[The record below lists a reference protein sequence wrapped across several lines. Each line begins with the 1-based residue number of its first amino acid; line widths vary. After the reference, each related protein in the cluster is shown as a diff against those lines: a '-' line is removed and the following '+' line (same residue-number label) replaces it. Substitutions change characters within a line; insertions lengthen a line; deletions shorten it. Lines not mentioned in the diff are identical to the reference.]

1 MNFFEEEERFSF
13 LFFSFL
19 FFSFLF
25 FFLSQN
31 TTPRS
36 GTYYYY
42 YYYPHTLRPT
52 LLCRGKRAKKKKDDD
67 EEEEERVFTMS
78 AFVGEEEKKQDD
90 AGAVKA
96 DDDGGTKVFGSG
108 SKVFGAGFNP
118 AAFASTTTTTTGK
131 KEEGG
136 GENNNEGDEE
146 DVEREC
152 TKEFTPV
159 VKLEIIED
167 SEAKTTGEENEE
179 ILFEAK
185 TKAYRF
191 LDGEWKERGLGP
203 MKILEHKETKK
214 CRLLMRRDKTLKI
227 CANFYIDP
235 ETKVTTHAGSE
246 KARVFTTVDC
256 SDGDEAPALQNM
268 CIKFGS
274 EEKAQLFQDKFEEAQ
289 KKMAALPKTEEEG
302 EKEEKEKEAKE
313 KADDLA
319 DDLAELAAKGGED

>member
-1 MNFFEEEERFSF
+1 MASDDSKTEGE
-13 LFFSFL
+13 
-19 FFSFLF
+19 
-25 FFLSQN
+25 
-31 TTPRS
+31 
-36 GTYYYY
+36 
-42 YYYPHTLRPT
+42 
-52 LLCRGKRAKKKKDDD
+52 AKPAP
-67 EEEEERVFTMS
+67 V
-78 AFVGEEEKKQDD
+78 
-90 AGAVKA
+90 
-96 DDDGGTKVFGSG
+96 VFGSG
-108 SKVFGAGFNP
+108 ASTNHVFGSNASFGTTTGGGTSATTFNP
-118 AAFASTTTTTTGK
+118 SAFASSSTTTK
-131 KEEGG
+131 PEEEKEEG
-136 GENNNEGDEE
+136 EDD

-159 VKLEIIED
+159 VKLEIIES
-167 SEAKTTGEENEE
+167 SETKTTGEENEN

-191 LDGEWKERGLGP
+191 LEGEWKERGLGP
-203 MKILEHKETKK
+203 MKILEHKATKK

-289 KKMAALPKTEEEG
+289 KIMASLPKTEEEG
-302 EKEEKEKEAKE
+302 EKEEKEQEGKE
-313 KADDLA
+313 KAEDLA
-319 DDLAELAAKGGED
+319 DDLAEKLSAAKKDED

>member
-1 MNFFEEEERFSF
+1 
-13 LFFSFL
+13 
-19 FFSFLF
+19 
-25 FFLSQN
+25 
-31 TTPRS
+31 
-36 GTYYYY
+36 
-42 YYYPHTLRPT
+42 
-52 LLCRGKRAKKKKDDD
+52 
-67 EEEEERVFTMS
+67 MS
-78 AFVGEEEKKQDD
+78 AFGEEKKQDD
-90 AGAVKA
+90 NEGAKA
-96 DDDGGTKVFGSG
+96 DDGTTTTKVFGSG

-118 AAFASTTTTTTGK
+118 AAFASTTTNPLQTTGK
-131 KEEGG
+131 KEEEKG
-136 GENNNEGDEE
+136 GEGENNEGDEE

>member
-1 MNFFEEEERFSF
+1 MASDDSKTEE
-13 LFFSFL
+13 
-19 FFSFLF
+19 
-25 FFLSQN
+25 
-31 TTPRS
+31 
-36 GTYYYY
+36 
-42 YYYPHTLRPT
+42 PT
-52 LLCRGKRAKKKKDDD
+52 EAKPAP
-67 EEEEERVFTMS
+67 V
-78 AFVGEEEKKQDD
+78 
-90 AGAVKA
+90 
-96 DDDGGTKVFGSG
+96 VFGSG
-108 SKVFGAGFNP
+108 ASTNHVFGSNASFGTTGGGTSATTFNP
-118 AAFASTTTTTTGK
+118 SAFASSSTTK
-131 KEEGG
+131 PEEEKEEG
-136 GENNNEGDEE
+136 EDE

-159 VKLEIIED
+159 VKLEIIES
-167 SEAKTTGEENEE
+167 SETKTTGEENEN

-191 LDGEWKERGLGP
+191 LEGEWKERGLGP
-203 MKILEHKETKK
+203 MKILEHKATKK

-289 KKMAALPKTEEEG
+289 KIMASLPKTEEEG
-302 EKEEKEKEAKE
+302 EKEEKEQEGKE
-313 KADDLA
+313 KAEDLA
-319 DDLAELAAKGGED
+319 DDLAEKLSAVKKDED

>member
-1 MNFFEEEERFSF
+1 MASDDSKTEE
-13 LFFSFL
+13 
-19 FFSFLF
+19 
-25 FFLSQN
+25 
-31 TTPRS
+31 
-36 GTYYYY
+36 
-42 YYYPHTLRPT
+42 PT
-52 LLCRGKRAKKKKDDD
+52 EAKPAP
-67 EEEEERVFTMS
+67 V
-78 AFVGEEEKKQDD
+78 
-90 AGAVKA
+90 
-96 DDDGGTKVFGSG
+96 VFGSG
-108 SKVFGAGFNP
+108 ASTNHIFGSSSSFGTTGGGTSATTFNP
-118 AAFASTTTTTTGK
+118 SAFASSSTTK
-131 KEEGG
+131 PEEEKEEG
-136 GENNNEGDEE
+136 EDE

-159 VKLEIIED
+159 VKLEIIES
-167 SEAKTTGEENEE
+167 SETKTTGEENEN

-191 LDGEWKERGLGP
+191 LEGEWKERGLGP
-203 MKILEHKETKK
+203 MKILEHKATKK

-289 KKMAALPKTEEEG
+289 KIMASLPKTEEEG
-302 EKEEKEKEAKE
+302 EKEEKEQEGKE
-313 KADDLA
+313 KAEDLA
-319 DDLAELAAKGGED
+319 DDLAEKLSAAKKDED

>member
-1 MNFFEEEERFSF
+1 MSKSDDSKTDEEPKKEEEAKPSAPGVVVFG
-13 LFFSFL
+13 
-19 FFSFLF
+19 
-25 FFLSQN
+25 
-31 TTPRS
+31 S
-36 GTYYYY
+36 GASTN
-42 YYYPHTLRPT
+42 H
-52 LLCRGKRAKKKKDDD
+52 
-67 EEEEERVFTMS
+67 
-78 AFVGEEEKKQDD
+78 
-90 AGAVKA
+90 
-96 DDDGGTKVFGSG
+96 VFGSG
-108 SKVFGAGFNP
+108 SAFGTGSTTTFNP
-118 AAFASTTTTTTGK
+118 SAFASSVTTTSATK
-131 KEEGG
+131 PEAAAEED
-136 GENNNEGDEE
+136 GDE

-159 VKLEIIED
+159 VKLEIIES
-167 SEAKTTGEENEE
+167 SETKTTGEENEN

-191 LDGEWKERGLGP
+191 LEGEWKERGLGP
-203 MKILEHKETKK
+203 MKILEHKATKK

>member
-1 MNFFEEEERFSF
+1 MSSDDSKTEAPTTKNEEEAKPAPVVFG
-13 LFFSFL
+13 
-19 FFSFLF
+19 
-25 FFLSQN
+25 
-31 TTPRS
+31 S
-36 GTYYYY
+36 GASTN
-42 YYYPHTLRPT
+42 H
-52 LLCRGKRAKKKKDDD
+52 
-67 EEEEERVFTMS
+67 
-78 AFVGEEEKKQDD
+78 
-90 AGAVKA
+90 
-96 DDDGGTKVFGSG
+96 VFGSG
-108 SKVFGAGFNP
+108 SAFGTGSTTKFNP
-118 AAFASTTTTTTGK
+118 SAFASTTTATTK
-131 KEEGG
+131 PEEAAEEG
-136 GENNNEGDEE
+136 EDE

-159 VKLEIIED
+159 VKLEIIES
-167 SEAKTTGEENEE
+167 SETKTTGEENEN

-191 LDGEWKERGLGP
+191 LEGEWKERGLGP
-203 MKILEHKETKK
+203 MKILEHKATKK

-289 KKMAALPKTEEEG
+289 KIMASLLKTEEEG
-302 EKEEKEKEAKE
+302 EKEEKAQEGKE
-313 KADDLA
+313 KAEDLA
-319 DDLAELAAKGGED
+319 DDLAEKLSAAKKDEE

>member
-1 MNFFEEEERFSF
+1 MS
-13 LFFSFL
+13 S
-19 FFSFLF
+19 
-25 FFLSQN
+25 
-31 TTPRS
+31 
-36 GTYYYY
+36 
-42 YYYPHTLRPT
+42 
-52 LLCRGKRAKKKKDDD
+52 DDD
-67 EEEEERVFTMS
+67 SKTEEAKPAPV
-78 AFVGEEEKKQDD
+78 
-90 AGAVKA
+90 
-96 DDDGGTKVFGSG
+96 VFGSG
-108 SKVFGAGFNP
+108 ASTNHVFGSSSSFGTTGGGTNATTFNP
-118 AAFASTTTTTTGK
+118 SAFASSSTTK
-131 KEEGG
+131 PEEEKEEG
-136 GENNNEGDEE
+136 EDE

-159 VKLEIIED
+159 VKLEIIES
-167 SEAKTTGEENEE
+167 SETKTTGEENEN

-191 LDGEWKERGLGP
+191 LEGEWKERGLGP
-203 MKILEHKETKK
+203 MKILEHKATKK

-289 KKMAALPKTEEEG
+289 KIMASLPKTEEEG
-302 EKEEKEKEAKE
+302 EKEEKEQEGKE
-313 KADDLA
+313 KAEDLA
-319 DDLAELAAKGGED
+319 DDLAEKLSAAKKDED

>member
-1 MNFFEEEERFSF
+1 MHKTKNLRFHQLCVLVEERERRR
-13 LFFSFL
+13 
-19 FFSFLF
+19 
-25 FFLSQN
+25 
-31 TTPRS
+31 TT
-36 GTYYYY
+36 T
-42 YYYPHTLRPT
+42 TT
-52 LLCRGKRAKKKKDDD
+52 KKKKKKKKKTNSVAFFSQKTTDLF
-67 EEEEERVFTMS
+67 EQQQRVFTMS
-78 AFVGEEEKKQDD
+78 AFGEEEKKQDD

-118 AAFASTTTTTTGK
+118 AAFASTTTTTTTTTTTGK
-131 KEEGG
+131 KEEG

>member
-1 MNFFEEEERFSF
+1 M
-13 LFFSFL
+13 
-19 FFSFLF
+19 
-25 FFLSQN
+25 
-31 TTPRS
+31 
-36 GTYYYY
+36 
-42 YYYPHTLRPT
+42 RPT
-52 LLCRGKRAKKKKDDD
+52 LLCRGKRAKKDDD
-67 EEEEERVFTMS
+67 DGEEEEEEENPIALPFFRQKTTDLFEQQRVFTMS
-78 AFVGEEEKKQDD
+78 AFGEEEKKQDD

-96 DDDGGTKVFGSG
+96 DDGGTKVFGSG

-118 AAFASTTTTTTGK
+118 AAFASTTTTTTTTTGK
-131 KEEGG
+131 KEEG

>member
-1 MNFFEEEERFSF
+1 MSEEEEKPTT
-13 LFFSFL
+13 
-19 FFSFLF
+19 
-25 FFLSQN
+25 
-31 TTPRS
+31 TTP
-36 GTYYYY
+36 
-42 YYYPHTLRPT
+42 
-52 LLCRGKRAKKKKDDD
+52 
-67 EEEEERVFTMS
+67 
-78 AFVGEEEKKQDD
+78 
-90 AGAVKA
+90 
-96 DDDGGTKVFGSG
+96 VFGSG
-108 SKVFGAGFNP
+108 SEFGAGATFGGAAATAGGFNP
-118 AAFASTTTTTTGK
+118 SAFASSSTTTTTAAKGETNNNN
-131 KEEGG
+131 EEGG
-136 GENNNEGDEE
+136 DDDDD

-159 VKLEIIED
+159 VKLEIIEN
-167 SEAKTTGEENEE
+167 SETKTTGEENEE

-191 LDGEWKERGLGP
+191 LEGEWKERGLGP

-302 EKEEKEKEAKE
+302 EKEEKEKEGAE
-313 KADDLA
+313 KAA
-319 DDLAELAAKGGED
+319 DLAEDLAEKLAAKGDED

>member
-1 MNFFEEEERFSF
+1 M
-13 LFFSFL
+13 
-19 FFSFLF
+19 
-25 FFLSQN
+25 
-31 TTPRS
+31 
-36 GTYYYY
+36 
-42 YYYPHTLRPT
+42 
-52 LLCRGKRAKKKKDDD
+52 LCRGKRAKKKKDDD
-67 EEEEERVFTMS
+67 DDEEERVFTMS

-90 AGAVKA
+90 ASGAVKA

-131 KEEGG
+131 KEEG

>member
-1 MNFFEEEERFSF
+1 MSEEEEKPTTT
-13 LFFSFL
+13 
-19 FFSFLF
+19 
-25 FFLSQN
+25 
-31 TTPRS
+31 TTP
-36 GTYYYY
+36 
-42 YYYPHTLRPT
+42 
-52 LLCRGKRAKKKKDDD
+52 
-67 EEEEERVFTMS
+67 
-78 AFVGEEEKKQDD
+78 
-90 AGAVKA
+90 
-96 DDDGGTKVFGSG
+96 VFGSG
-108 SKVFGAGFNP
+108 SVFGAGATFGGAAATSGGFNP
-118 AAFASTTTTTTGK
+118 SAFASSTTAAK
-131 KEEGG
+131 KAET
-136 GENNNEGDEE
+136 NNNEEGDDKDDDD

-159 VKLEIIED
+159 VKLEIIEN
-167 SEAKTTGEENEE
+167 SETKTTGEENEE

-191 LDGEWKERGLGP
+191 LEGEWKERGLGP

-302 EKEEKEKEAKE
+302 EKEEKEKEGAE
-313 KADDLA
+313 KAA
-319 DDLAELAAKGGED
+319 DLAEDLAEKLAAKGDED

>member
-1 MNFFEEEERFSF
+1 MASDDSKTEE
-13 LFFSFL
+13 
-19 FFSFLF
+19 
-25 FFLSQN
+25 
-31 TTPRS
+31 
-36 GTYYYY
+36 
-42 YYYPHTLRPT
+42 PT
-52 LLCRGKRAKKKKDDD
+52 EAKPAP
-67 EEEEERVFTMS
+67 V
-78 AFVGEEEKKQDD
+78 
-90 AGAVKA
+90 
-96 DDDGGTKVFGSG
+96 VFGSG
-108 SKVFGAGFNP
+108 ASTNHVFGSSSSLGRTGGRTATTFNP
-118 AAFASTTTTTTGK
+118 SAFASSSTTK
-131 KEEGG
+131 PSAEEAAEEG
-136 GENNNEGDEE
+136 EDE

-159 VKLEIIED
+159 VKLEIIES
-167 SEAKTTGEENEE
+167 SETKTTGEENEN

-191 LDGEWKERGLGP
+191 LEGEWKERGLGP
-203 MKILEHKETKK
+203 MKILEHKATKK

-289 KKMAALPKTEEEG
+289 KIMASLPKTEEEG
-302 EKEEKEKEAKE
+302 EKEEKEQEGKE
-313 KADDLA
+313 KAEDLA
-319 DDLAELAAKGGED
+319 DDLAEKLSAAKKDED

>member
-1 MNFFEEEERFSF
+1 MSSDDSKTEEPTKKEEEAKPAPVVFG
-13 LFFSFL
+13 
-19 FFSFLF
+19 
-25 FFLSQN
+25 
-31 TTPRS
+31 S
-36 GTYYYY
+36 GASTN
-42 YYYPHTLRPT
+42 H
-52 LLCRGKRAKKKKDDD
+52 
-67 EEEEERVFTMS
+67 
-78 AFVGEEEKKQDD
+78 
-90 AGAVKA
+90 
-96 DDDGGTKVFGSG
+96 VFGSG
-108 SKVFGAGFNP
+108 SSFGTGAQTTFNP
-118 AAFASTTTTTTGK
+118 SAFASSSTTATK
-131 KEEGG
+131 PEEAAEEG
-136 GENNNEGDEE
+136 EDE

-159 VKLEIIED
+159 VKLEIIES
-167 SEAKTTGEENEE
+167 SETKTTGEENEN

-191 LDGEWKERGLGP
+191 LEGEWKERGLGP
-203 MKILEHKETKK
+203 MKILEHKATKK

-289 KKMAALPKTEEEG
+289 KIMASLPKTEEEG
-302 EKEEKEKEAKE
+302 EKEEKEQEGKE
-313 KADDLA
+313 KAEDLA
-319 DDLAELAAKGGED
+319 DDLAEKLSAAKKDED

>member
-1 MNFFEEEERFSF
+1 MSEEEE
-13 LFFSFL
+13 
-19 FFSFLF
+19 
-25 FFLSQN
+25 
-31 TTPRS
+31 
-36 GTYYYY
+36 
-42 YYYPHTLRPT
+42 
-52 LLCRGKRAKKKKDDD
+52 AKK
-67 EEEEERVFTMS
+67 EEEEKPT
-78 AFVGEEEKKQDD
+78 
-90 AGAVKA
+90 
-96 DDDGGTKVFGSG
+96 TTPVFGSG
-108 SKVFGAGFNP
+108 SVFGAGATFGGAAATSGGFNP
-118 AAFASTTTTTTGK
+118 SAFASSTTTTTAAK
-131 KEEGG
+131 
-136 GENNNEGDEE
+136 GETNNNEEGDDDDD

-159 VKLEIIED
+159 VKLEIIEN
-167 SEAKTTGEENEE
+167 SETKTTGEENEE

-191 LDGEWKERGLGP
+191 LEGEWKERGLGP

-302 EKEEKEKEAKE
+302 EKEEKEKEGAE
-313 KADDLA
+313 KAA
-319 DDLAELAAKGGED
+319 DLAEDLAEKLAAKGDED

>member
-1 MNFFEEEERFSF
+1 MSSEEE
-13 LFFSFL
+13 
-19 FFSFLF
+19 
-25 FFLSQN
+25 
-31 TTPRS
+31 TKPTP
-36 GTYYYY
+36 T
-42 YYYPHTLRPT
+42 PT
-52 LLCRGKRAKKKKDDD
+52 P
-67 EEEEERVFTMS
+67 TP
-78 AFVGEEEKKQDD
+78 
-90 AGAVKA
+90 
-96 DDDGGTKVFGSG
+96 VFGSG
-108 SKVFGAGFNP
+108 SVFGAGATFGGAAATSGGFNP
-118 AAFASTTTTTTGK
+118 SAFASSSTTTTTAKGETNN
-131 KEEGG
+131 EEG
-136 GENNNEGDEE
+136 DDDDD

-159 VKLEIIED
+159 VKLEIIEN
-167 SEAKTTGEENEE
+167 SETKTTGEENEE

-191 LDGEWKERGLGP
+191 LEGEWKERGLGP

-302 EKEEKEKEAKE
+302 EKEEKEKEGAE
-313 KADDLA
+313 KAA
-319 DDLAELAAKGGED
+319 DLAEDLAEKLAAKGDED

>member
-1 MNFFEEEERFSF
+1 MSEEEQAKKEEEEKPT
-13 LFFSFL
+13 
-19 FFSFLF
+19 
-25 FFLSQN
+25 
-31 TTPRS
+31 TTP
-36 GTYYYY
+36 
-42 YYYPHTLRPT
+42 
-52 LLCRGKRAKKKKDDD
+52 
-67 EEEEERVFTMS
+67 
-78 AFVGEEEKKQDD
+78 
-90 AGAVKA
+90 
-96 DDDGGTKVFGSG
+96 VFGSG
-108 SKVFGAGFNP
+108 SVFGAGATFGGAASSGGFNP
-118 AAFASTTTTTTGK
+118 SAFASSSTTAAKAETND
-131 KEEGG
+131 GG
-136 GENNNEGDEE
+136 GNEDEDDD

-159 VKLEIIED
+159 VKLEIIEN
-167 SEAKTTGEENEE
+167 SETKTTGEENEE

-191 LDGEWKERGLGP
+191 LEGEWKERGLGP

-302 EKEEKEKEAKE
+302 EKEEKEKEGAE
-313 KADDLA
+313 KAA
-319 DDLAELAAKGGED
+319 DLAEDLAEKLAAKGDED

>member
-1 MNFFEEEERFSF
+1 MSEEQAKKEEEEKPT
-13 LFFSFL
+13 
-19 FFSFLF
+19 
-25 FFLSQN
+25 
-31 TTPRS
+31 TTP
-36 GTYYYY
+36 
-42 YYYPHTLRPT
+42 
-52 LLCRGKRAKKKKDDD
+52 
-67 EEEEERVFTMS
+67 
-78 AFVGEEEKKQDD
+78 
-90 AGAVKA
+90 
-96 DDDGGTKVFGSG
+96 VFGSG
-108 SKVFGAGFNP
+108 SVFGAGATFGGAAATSGGFNP
-118 AAFASTTTTTTGK
+118 SAFASSTTTTTAAK
-131 KEEGG
+131 
-136 GENNNEGDEE
+136 GETNNNEEGDDDDD

-159 VKLEIIED
+159 VKLEIIEN
-167 SEAKTTGEENEE
+167 SETKTTGEENEE

-191 LDGEWKERGLGP
+191 LEGEWKERGLGP

-302 EKEEKEKEAKE
+302 EKEEKEKEGAE
-313 KADDLA
+313 KAA
-319 DDLAELAAKGGED
+319 DLAEDLAEKLAAKGDED

>member
-1 MNFFEEEERFSF
+1 MS
-13 LFFSFL
+13 
-19 FFSFLF
+19 
-25 FFLSQN
+25 
-31 TTPRS
+31 
-36 GTYYYY
+36 
-42 YYYPHTLRPT
+42 
-52 LLCRGKRAKKKKDDD
+52 
-67 EEEEERVFTMS
+67 EEEEEKPT
-78 AFVGEEEKKQDD
+78 
-90 AGAVKA
+90 
-96 DDDGGTKVFGSG
+96 TTTTPVFGSG
-108 SKVFGAGFNP
+108 SVFGAGATFGGAAATSGGFNP
-118 AAFASTTTTTTGK
+118 SAFASSTTAK
-131 KEEGG
+131 KVET
-136 GENNNEGDEE
+136 NNNEEGDGDDDD

-159 VKLEIIED
+159 VKLEIIEN
-167 SEAKTTGEENEE
+167 SETKTTGEENEE

-191 LDGEWKERGLGP
+191 LEGEWKERGLGP

-302 EKEEKEKEAKE
+302 EKEEKEKEGAE
-313 KADDLA
+313 KAA
-319 DDLAELAAKGGED
+319 DLAEDLAEKLAAKGDED

>member
-1 MNFFEEEERFSF
+1 MASDDSKTEGE
-13 LFFSFL
+13 
-19 FFSFLF
+19 
-25 FFLSQN
+25 
-31 TTPRS
+31 
-36 GTYYYY
+36 
-42 YYYPHTLRPT
+42 
-52 LLCRGKRAKKKKDDD
+52 AKPAP
-67 EEEEERVFTMS
+67 V
-78 AFVGEEEKKQDD
+78 
-90 AGAVKA
+90 
-96 DDDGGTKVFGSG
+96 VFGSG
-108 SKVFGAGFNP
+108 ASTNHVFGSNASFGTTGGTSATTFNP
-118 AAFASTTTTTTGK
+118 SAFASSSTTK
-131 KEEGG
+131 PEEEKEEG
-136 GENNNEGDEE
+136 E

-159 VKLEIIED
+159 VKLEIIES
-167 SEAKTTGEENEE
+167 SETKTTGEENEN

-191 LDGEWKERGLGP
+191 LEGEWKERGLGP
-203 MKILEHKETKK
+203 MKILEHKATKK

-289 KKMAALPKTEEEG
+289 KIMASLPKTEEEG
-302 EKEEKEKEAKE
+302 EKEEKEQEGKE
-313 KADDLA
+313 KAEDLA
-319 DDLAELAAKGGED
+319 DDLAEKLSAAKKDED

>member
-1 MNFFEEEERFSF
+1 MSEEEEKPTTTT
-13 LFFSFL
+13 
-19 FFSFLF
+19 
-25 FFLSQN
+25 
-31 TTPRS
+31 TTP
-36 GTYYYY
+36 
-42 YYYPHTLRPT
+42 
-52 LLCRGKRAKKKKDDD
+52 
-67 EEEEERVFTMS
+67 
-78 AFVGEEEKKQDD
+78 
-90 AGAVKA
+90 
-96 DDDGGTKVFGSG
+96 VFGSG
-108 SKVFGAGFNP
+108 SVFGAGATFGGAAATSGGFNP
-118 AAFASTTTTTTGK
+118 SAFASSSTTTTTAAK
-131 KEEGG
+131 
-136 GENNNEGDEE
+136 GETNNNEEGDDDDD

-159 VKLEIIED
+159 VKLEIIEN
-167 SEAKTTGEENEE
+167 SETKTTGEENEE

-191 LDGEWKERGLGP
+191 LEGEWKERGLGP

-302 EKEEKEKEAKE
+302 EKEEKEKEGAE
-313 KADDLA
+313 KAA
-319 DDLAELAAKGGED
+319 DLAEDLAEKLAAKGDED

>member
-1 MNFFEEEERFSF
+1 MS
-13 LFFSFL
+13 S
-19 FFSFLF
+19 
-25 FFLSQN
+25 
-31 TTPRS
+31 
-36 GTYYYY
+36 
-42 YYYPHTLRPT
+42 
-52 LLCRGKRAKKKKDDD
+52 DD
-67 EEEEERVFTMS
+67 S
-78 AFVGEEEKKQDD
+78 
-90 AGAVKA
+90 KA
-96 DDDGGTKVFGSG
+96 DEPKKEEAKPAPVVFGSGASTNHVFGSG
-108 SKVFGAGFNP
+108 SSFGTGGTTTFNP
-118 AAFASTTTTTTGK
+118 SAFASTTTTATK
-131 KEEGG
+131 PSAEAAEEG
-136 GENNNEGDEE
+136 EDE

-159 VKLEIIED
+159 VKLEIIES
-167 SEAKTTGEENEE
+167 SETKTTGEENEN

-191 LDGEWKERGLGP
+191 LEGEWKERGLGP
-203 MKILEHKETKK
+203 MKILEHKVTKK

-289 KKMAALPKTEEEG
+289 KIMASLPKTEEEG
-302 EKEEKEKEAKE
+302 EKEEKEQEGKE

-319 DDLAELAAKGGED
+319 DDLAEKLSAAKKDED

>member
-1 MNFFEEEERFSF
+1 MSEEEEKPTTT
-13 LFFSFL
+13 
-19 FFSFLF
+19 
-25 FFLSQN
+25 
-31 TTPRS
+31 TTP
-36 GTYYYY
+36 
-42 YYYPHTLRPT
+42 
-52 LLCRGKRAKKKKDDD
+52 
-67 EEEEERVFTMS
+67 
-78 AFVGEEEKKQDD
+78 
-90 AGAVKA
+90 
-96 DDDGGTKVFGSG
+96 VFGSG
-108 SKVFGAGFNP
+108 SVFGAGATFGGAAATSGGFNP
-118 AAFASTTTTTTGK
+118 SAFASSSTTTTTAK
-131 KEEGG
+131 K
-136 GENNNEGDEE
+136 GETNNNEEGDDDDD

-159 VKLEIIED
+159 VKLEIIEN
-167 SEAKTTGEENEE
+167 SETKTTGEENEE

-191 LDGEWKERGLGP
+191 LEGEWKERGLGP

-302 EKEEKEKEAKE
+302 EKEEKEKEGAE
-313 KADDLA
+313 KAA
-319 DDLAELAAKGGED
+319 DLAEDLAEKLAAKGDED

>member
-1 MNFFEEEERFSF
+1 MSEEEEKPTTTT
-13 LFFSFL
+13 
-19 FFSFLF
+19 
-25 FFLSQN
+25 
-31 TTPRS
+31 TTP
-36 GTYYYY
+36 
-42 YYYPHTLRPT
+42 
-52 LLCRGKRAKKKKDDD
+52 
-67 EEEEERVFTMS
+67 
-78 AFVGEEEKKQDD
+78 
-90 AGAVKA
+90 
-96 DDDGGTKVFGSG
+96 VFGSG
-108 SKVFGAGFNP
+108 SVFGAGATFGGAAATSGGFNP
-118 AAFASTTTTTTGK
+118 SAFASSSTTTTTAK
-131 KEEGG
+131 K
-136 GENNNEGDEE
+136 GETNNNEEGDDDDD

-159 VKLEIIED
+159 VKLEIIEN
-167 SEAKTTGEENEE
+167 SETKTTGEENEE

-191 LDGEWKERGLGP
+191 LEGEWKERGLGP

-302 EKEEKEKEAKE
+302 EKEEKEKEGAE
-313 KADDLA
+313 KAA
-319 DDLAELAAKGGED
+319 DLAEDLAEKLAAKGDED